1 MKEQVM
7 KESAIS
13 ELVLNKPAL
22 HTSELTQPV
31 EIQAIQPAELQAS
44 ITPLL
49 DAIDSP
55 DDLKKLSRNELPA
68 LAQELRG
75 EIVQLAAPGGLH
87 LASSLGATD
96 LIVAL
101 HYVLNSP
108 RDRILFDVGH
118 QAYAHK
124 LLTGRRKQMP
134 TIKKEGGLSGFTKV
148 SESPHDAITVG
159 HASTSLANALGMAT
173 ARDALGQ
180 DYKVAAVIGDG
191 ALTGGMAL
199 AALNTIG
206 DTQRRML
213 IVLNDN
219 EMSISENVGAM
230 SKFMRTLQVQKW
242 FQEGEGASKK
252 ALGAVSRPLM
262 DFMKRA
268 KSSTRHFFDP
278 ASINPFAAMGVRYVG
293 PVDGHNIAE
302 LVYLMERLTELDGP
316 TILHVVTRKGKGL
329 AYAEEDPI
337 KWHGPSRFDPAT
349 GKSIGGAVPEAG
361 APIRQSWSAAF
372 GEAMTELSRLDPRTY
387 VITPAMREGS
397 GLVGYS
403 RAHPNRYLDVGIAE
417 DVAVTAAAGMAL
429 QGLKPVVAIYSTVL
443 QRAYDQVL
451 HDVAIENLDVIFAID
466 RGGVVGADGSTHNG
480 VFDLSFMRSIP
491 NVRIGLPRTALEL
504 RGMLKEAMRVGGPVA
519 IRYPRGDTVQVA
531 PNSWPDLT
539 WGTWERLQAGDD
551 VVVLAGG
558 RALEYAEAALEGL
571 PGVGLVNARFVK
583 PLDLEMLKEVATRAK
598 AIVTVEDNTV
608 LGGFGSAVLEQLS
621 AWGLKTPVRV
631 LGIPDEFQEH
641 ASIERVHARSGIDAQ
656 AIRTVLAELGVDVP
670 LGV

>member
-1 MKEQVM
+1 MNKTVKQ
-7 KESAIS
+7 
-13 ELVLNKPAL
+13 ELVLAE
-22 HTSELTQPV
+22 SERPGQVQPS
-31 EIQAIQPAELQAS
+31 A
-44 ITPLL
+44 TPLL
-49 DAIDSP
+49 DTIDSP
-55 DDLKKLSRNELPA
+55 DDLKKLRRDQLPA

-124 LLTGRRKQMP
+124 LLTGRRRQMP

-213 IVLNDN
+213 IVLNHN

-242 FQEGEGASKK
+242 FQEGEGAGKK

-262 DFMKRA
+262 DFVSRA
-268 KSSTRHFFDP
+268 KSSTKHFFDP
-278 ASINPFAAMGVRYVG
+278 ASVNPFAAMGVRYVG
-293 PVDGHNIAE
+293 PVDGHNIQE
-302 LVYLMERLTELDGP
+302 MVYLMERLTELDGP

-349 GKSIGGAVPEAG
+349 GRSLGGSVALVAG
-361 APIRQSWSAAF
+361 EPVRQSWSAAF
-372 GEAMTELSRLDPRTY
+372 GDAVTELSRLDPRAY

-403 RAHPNRYLDVGIAE
+403 RSHPNRYLDVGIAE

-429 QGLKPVVAIYSTVL
+429 QGLKPVVAIYSTFL

-466 RGGVVGADGSTHNG
+466 RGGVVGADGATHNG

-491 NVRIGLPRTALEL
+491 GVKIGLPRTALEL
-504 RGMLKEAMRVGGPVA
+504 RGMLKEAMRIGGPVA
-519 IRYPRGDTVQVA
+519 IRYPRGDTVQAA
-531 PNSWPDLT
+531 PNAWPDLK
-539 WGTWERLQAGDD
+539 WGEWERLQAGQD

-558 RALEYAEAALEGL
+558 KALEYAEAALHDL

-583 PLDLEMLKEVATRAK
+583 PLDLDMLREVATHAR

-608 LGGFGSAVLEQLS
+608 VGGFGSAVLEQLS
-621 AWGLKTPVRV
+621 AWGLSTPVRV

-641 ASIERVHARSGIDAQ
+641 ASVERVHARSGIDAQ

>member
-1 MKEQVM
+1 M
-7 KESAIS
+7 KESAIG
-13 ELVLNKPAL
+13 EPVLNKPAL

-429 QGLKPVVAIYSTVL
+429 QGLKPVVAIYSTFL

-519 IRYPRGDTVQVA
+519 IRYPRGDTVQAV

-583 PLDLEMLKEVATRAK
+583 PLDLEMLKEVATLAK

>member
-1 MKEQVM
+1 M

-22 HTSELTQPV
+22 HTSELTQPI
-31 EIQAIQPAELQAS
+31 EIQATQPAEFQAS

-429 QGLKPVVAIYSTVL
+429 QGLKPIVAIYSTFL

-519 IRYPRGDTVQVA
+519 IRYPRGDTVQAA

-539 WGTWERLQAGDD
+539 WGPWERLQAGDD

>member
-1 MKEQVM
+1 MSKPVVNE
-7 KESAIS
+7 
-13 ELVLNKPAL
+13 PAL
-22 HTSELTQPV
+22 QVPELTQPLQL
-31 EIQAIQPAELQAS
+31 QATQAAELQAS
-44 ITPLL
+44 VTPLL

-55 DDLKKLSRNELPA
+55 DDLKKLSRSELPT

-124 LLTGRRKQMP
+124 LLTGRRAQMP

-349 GKSIGGAVPEAG
+349 GKSLGGSVAPEAG

-372 GEAMTELSRLDPRTY
+372 GEAMTELSRLDPRAY

-403 RAHPNRYLDVGIAE
+403 KAHPNRYLDVGIAE

-429 QGLKPVVAIYSTVL
+429 QGLKPVVAIYSTFL

-451 HDVAIENLDVIFAID
+451 HDVAIENLDVIFAVD
-466 RGGVVGADGSTHNG
+466 RGGVVGADGATHNG

-491 NVRIGLPRTALEL
+491 NVKIGLPRTALEL

-519 IRYPRGDTVQVA
+519 IRYPRGDTVQAA
-531 PNSWPDLT
+531 PNSWPDLS
-539 WGTWERLQAGDD
+539 WGEWERLQAGANI
-551 VVVLAGG
+551 VVLAGG

-583 PLDLEMLKEVATRAK
+583 PLDLEMLREVATHAR

-621 AWGLKTPVRV
+621 RWGLKTPVRV

-641 ASIERVHARSGIDAQ
+641 ASVERVHARSGIDAQ